1 MRAGEEGSVLD
12 LLEVAFGFRERFRT
26 YLELDP
32 ELGPDDTLLALR
44 DGRPVS
50 CLQIFTKRVRLR
62 GAEVSMGGI
71 GSVATHP
78 DHRGSNL
85 ATALLESAIEEMQ
98 ARNMVLSLLF
108 STVRPLYEPLG
119 WVSVPQTRRVLHP
132 KTDVAWPDGSR
143 RYRDLDRPQIEF
155 LYERYSARIDGTTLR
170 DSRYWDGQLGYA
182 GNPDELFLVVERAGE
197 IRAYARRVEFENVR
211 VAIEY
216 GRAVGARTELAALLA
231 AMAENRALVL
241 PAAPDPGLE
250 TALGL
255 HARRLDRIEDPSIMW
270 RVLDRERVRSL
281 AAGLARPKDPE
292 LLERLLGGDR
302 ALYWPSDRF

>member
-1 MRAGEEGSVLD
+1 MRAGEEESVLD
-12 LLEVAFGFRERFRT
+12 LLEVAFGFRELFRT

-44 DGRPVS
+44 EGRPVS

-85 ATALLESAIEEMQ
+85 ATTLLKSAIEEMQ
-98 ARNMVLSLLF
+98 ARKMVLSLLF

-132 KTDVAWPDGSR
+132 KIDVAWPAGLR
-143 RYRDLDRPQIEF
+143 RYRELDRPQIEF

-182 GNPDELFLVVERAGE
+182 GNPDELFLVVERGGE
-197 IRAYARRVEFENVR
+197 IRAYARRVELENVR
-211 VAIEY
+211 VAMEY

-241 PAAPDPGLE
+241 PAAPDPDLE
-250 TALGL
+250 RALGPC
-255 HARRLDRIEDPSIMW
+255 ARRLDRIEDPSIMW
-270 RVLDRERVRSL
+270 RVLDRERARSL
-281 AAGLARPKDPE
+281 AGLACPQDPE
-292 LLERLLGGDR
+292 LLESLLGGDR